1 MSTGPGIAGVH
12 PAIAGAVPVLRA
24 RDHRF
29 FTGMAIAATLTVFAG
44 FARTYYLR
52 SAFGSPEL
60 TTLLHVH
67 GALSTSWIL
76 LFLTQTSLVSAR
88 RTDLHRRLGVAG
100 GALVVAVMVAGY
112 LTAIAGARRG
122 AAPQGAASPLAF
134 LSVPIGTVLVFGI
147 LAGAGLYWRRRSETH
162 KRLMLL
168 ATITILTPA
177 IARVPRWFGPGGPP
191 YTIGGTCLFVVA
203 CMAYDRAAHGRIH
216 PAFLWGGLFLMLS
229 LPLRF
234 AVGNTD
240 TWLPVARW
248 LTE

>member
-1 MSTGPGIAGVH
+1 M
-12 PAIAGAVPVLRA
+12 PAQRA

-29 FTGMAIAATLTVFAG
+29 FTGMAIAAAVTAFAG

-52 SAFGSPEL
+52 SALGSPEL

-76 LFLTQTSLVSAR
+76 LFLTQTSLISAR
-88 RTDLHRRLGVAG
+88 RTDLHRRLGIAG
-100 GALVVAVMVAGY
+100 GVLVVAVMVAGY
-112 LTAIAGARRG
+112 LAGIAGARRG
-122 AAPQGAASPLAF
+122 AAHQGSASPLAF

-168 ATITILTPA
+168 ATITLLTPA

-240 TWLPVARW
+240 TWLSIAGW
-248 LTE
+248 LTS

>member
-1 MSTGPGIAGVH
+1 
-12 PAIAGAVPVLRA
+12 
-24 RDHRF
+24 
-29 FTGMAIAATLTVFAG
+29 
-44 FARTYYLR
+44 
-52 SAFGSPEL
+52 
-60 TTLLHVH
+60 
-67 GALSTSWIL
+67 
-76 LFLTQTSLVSAR
+76 
-88 RTDLHRRLGVAG
+88 
-100 GALVVAVMVAGY
+100 
-112 LTAIAGARRG
+112 
-122 AAPQGAASPLAF
+122 
-134 LSVPIGTVLVFGI
+134 VPIGTVLAFGI

-240 TWLPVARW
+240 TWLSVARW